1 MLLVI
6 DYQFNW
12 RVHAALFRIG
22 GGVAALAKA
31 AVEQK
36 LRQALWLM
44 LWVFIAMLALHLHW
58 WLPFALVMIFVVAL
72 VVHFFLLSNLGR
84 MAAFGLRAKWRE
96 SPSKPIRLEVSD
108 LGLREIDGEIVSFA
122 PWEAVKSYWQ
132 FHKVLGI
139 ELANGQSALIPVGT
153 IVSGAEQT
161 DALIGELKKRG
172 IPQLEVEG

>member
-1 MLLVI
+1 MLIVL
-6 DYQFNW
+6 DYQFDW
-12 RVHAALFRIG
+12 RVHATLFRIG

-44 LWVFIAMLALHLHW
+44 LWVLIATIALHLCW

-72 VVHFFLLSNLGR
+72 VVHFFLFSNLGR
-84 MAAFGLRAKWRE
+84 MAAFGLRANWRE

-108 LGLREIDGEIVSFA
+108 QGLREIDGEIVSFA
-122 PWEAVKSYWQ
+122 PWEAVKSYWL

-139 ELANGQSALIPVGT
+139 ELASGQSALIPVAT
-153 IVSGAEQT
+153 IVSGAEQA
-161 DALIGELKKRG
+161 DAVIGELKKRG
-172 IPQLEVEG
+172 IPQREVDG